1 MKKFICGLM
10 AALMAT
16 SMLNCNFAEA
26 KNYYSKE
33 FNEWETQREVAIRES
48 SSPEIGHVSIIE
60 DENSASMS
68 ADYNGD
74 GKIENVRITRM
85 RNNDYTKAT
94 ITVTVNG
101 KEAVKLNLGNK
112 LSTMYVQFNSVK
124 LGSSMLGILQYGD
137 NDYAAGG
144 INVYKWSKNS
154 LKLLKTYNS
163 EGYLWSF
170 VSSDPG
176 KKGKYL
182 YLADSKQFYNSSK
195 NAWPKAIRKKYAK
208 WKNDS
213 VSVTKTEFTKFVLKK
228 GKLKKA
234 GKDTYYKIGTPYD

>member
-74 GKIENVRITRM
+74 GKIENVTITRM
-85 RNNDYTKAT
+85 RNSDYTKAT

-112 LSTMYVQFNSVK
+112 L
-124 LGSSMLGILQYGD
+124 
-137 NDYAAGG
+137 
-144 INVYKWSKNS
+144 
-154 LKLLKTYNS
+154 
-163 EGYLWSF
+163 
-170 VSSDPG
+170 
-176 KKGKYL
+176 
-182 YLADSKQFYNSSK
+182 
-195 NAWPKAIRKKYAK
+195 
-208 WKNDS
+208 
-213 VSVTKTEFTKFVLKK
+213 
-228 GKLKKA
+228 
-234 GKDTYYKIGTPYD
+234 